1 MYQIDTYLMPEND
14 EKLIDL
20 IAQENGIGMEK
31 LMRKMEMRNRNTFY
45 NFIKQME
52 DREIIKTEKEGRL
65 RRVYLKSPDKKVDK
79 FINTFGN
86 RLDLYEKEIN
96 KYLALLGKNLPLIS
110 KDHPMKIV
118 KMKVGVLEL
127 DKERQVYRDMGKTQ
141 DSHGYTWKTRAK
153 PRKYFDAMLDLLYKL
168 YQESSVLSFGESITD
183 DDVLINGY
191 QKRSDKLIK
200 ETVRK
205 IENMFRGE
213 TDFAFAIDQ
222 IRRRLYALVYRATL
236 KEQIKKA

>member
-1 MYQIDTYLMPEND
+1 MPEND
-14 EKLIDL
+14 QKLINFV
-20 IAQENGIGMEK
+20 AQENGIGMEK
-31 LMRKMEMRNRNTFY
+31 LMRKMEMGNRNTFY
-45 NFIKQME
+45 NFVNLME
-52 DREIIKTEKEGRL
+52 EREIIKTEKEGRT

-79 FINTFGN
+79 FINTFEN

-110 KDHPMKIV
+110 KDQPMKRV
-118 KMKVGVLEL
+118 KTKVGVLEL
-127 DKERQVYRDMGKTQ
+127 DKERRVYRDMGKTQ

-153 PRKYFDAMLDLLYKL
+153 PRKYFDAMLELLHKL
-168 YQESSVLSFGESITD
+168 YQESSVLSFANSLTD
-183 DDVLINGY
+183 DDVLIKGY

-205 IENMFRGE
+205 IENMFRGK
-213 TDFAFAIDQ
+213 TDFVFAIDQ

-236 KEQIKKA
+236 EEQIKKA

>member
-1 MYQIDTYLMPEND
+1 MPEND
-14 EKLIDL
+14 QKLINFV
-20 IAQENGIGMEK
+20 AQENGIGMEK
-31 LMRKMEMRNRNTFY
+31 LMQKMGMRNRNTFY
-45 NFIKQME
+45 KFVKQME
-52 DREIIKTEKEGRL
+52 EREIIKTEKEGRV

-79 FINTFGN
+79 FINTFDN

-96 KYLALLGKNLPLIS
+96 KYLALLEKNLPLIS
-110 KDHPMKIV
+110 KDQPMKRV

-127 DKERQVYRDMGKTQ
+127 DKERRVYRDMGKTQ

-153 PRKYFDAMLDLLYKL
+153 PRKHFDTTLELLHKL
-168 YQESSVLSFGESITD
+168 YQESSVLSFSDFLVD
-183 DDVLINGY
+183 DDVLIKGY

-205 IENMFRGE
+205 IENMFRDKP
-213 TDFAFAIDQ
+213 DFAFAIDQ

>member
-1 MYQIDTYLMPEND
+1 MPEND
-14 EKLIDL
+14 QKLINFV
-20 IAQENGIGMEK
+20 AQENGIGMEK
-31 LMRKMEMRNRNTFY
+31 LMQKMEMKNRNTFY
-45 NFIKQME
+45 KLVKQME
-52 DREIIKTEKEGRL
+52 EREIIKTEKEGRV

-79 FINTFGN
+79 FINTFDN

-96 KYLALLGKNLPLIS
+96 KYLTLLEKNLPLIS
-110 KDHPMKIV
+110 KDQPMKRV
-118 KMKVGVLEL
+118 KMKVGVLEF
-127 DKERQVYRDMGKTQ
+127 DKERRMYRDMGKTQ

-153 PRKYFDAMLDLLYKL
+153 PRKHFDTTLELLHKL
-168 YQESSVLSFGESITD
+168 YQESSVLSFSGFLVD
-183 DDVLINGY
+183 DDVLIKGY

-205 IENMFRGE
+205 IENMFRDKI
-213 TDFAFAIDQ
+213 DFAFAIDQ

>member
-1 MYQIDTYLMPEND
+1 MPEND
-14 EKLIDL
+14 EKLINFV
-20 IAQENGIGMEK
+20 AQENGIGMEK
-31 LMRKMEMRNRNTFY
+31 LMQKMEMRNRNTFY
-45 NFIKQME
+45 KFVKQME
-52 DREIIKTEKEGRL
+52 EREIIKTEKEGRV

-79 FINTFGN
+79 FINTFDN

-96 KYLALLGKNLPLIS
+96 KYLALLEKNLPLIS
-110 KDHPMKIV
+110 KDQPMKRV
-118 KMKVGVLEL
+118 KMKVGVLEF
-127 DKERQVYRDMGKTQ
+127 DKERRMYRDMGKTQ

-153 PRKYFDAMLDLLYKL
+153 PRKHFDTTLELLHKL
-168 YQESSVLSFGESITD
+168 YQESSVLSFSDFLVD
-183 DDVLINGY
+183 DDVLIKGY

-205 IENMFRGE
+205 IENMFRDK
-213 TDFAFAIDQ
+213 TDFVFAIDQ

>member
-1 MYQIDTYLMPEND
+1 MPEND
-14 EKLIDL
+14 EKLINFV
-20 IAQENGIGMEK
+20 AQENGIGMEK
-31 LMRKMEMRNRNTFY
+31 LMQKMEMRNRNTFFKFV
-45 NFIKQME
+45 NQME
-52 DREIIKTEKEGRL
+52 EREIIKTEKEGRF

-110 KDHPMKIV
+110 KDQPMKRV

-127 DKERQVYRDMGKTQ
+127 DKERRMYRDMGKTQ

-153 PRKYFDAMLDLLYKL
+153 PRKHFDTTLDLLHKL
-168 YQESSVLSFGESITD
+168 YQESSVLSFSDFLVD
-183 DDVLINGY
+183 DDVLIKGY

-205 IENMFRGE
+205 IENMFRDK

-222 IRRRLYALVYRATL
+222 IRKRLYALVYRARL

>member
-1 MYQIDTYLMPEND
+1 
-14 EKLIDL
+14 
-20 IAQENGIGMEK
+20 MEK

-52 DREIIKTEKEGRL
+52 DSEIIKTEKKGRF
-65 RRVYLKSPDKKVDK
+65 RRVYLKSPDKKVNK
-79 FINTFGN
+79 FIITFGS

-110 KDHPMKIV
+110 KDQPMMIV
-118 KMKVGVLEL
+118 KTKVGVLEF
-127 DKERQVYRDMGKTQ
+127 DKERQMYRDMGKTQ

-153 PRKYFDAMLDLLYKL
+153 PRKYFDTMLELLHKL
-168 YQESSVLSFGESITD
+168 YQESSVLSFGD
-183 DDVLINGY
+183 YLADNDVLIKGY

-213 TDFAFAIDQ
+213 TDFVFAIDQ